1 MRWRCLMLHYVY
13 STSLANCSLI
23 LGPSEKSIKRW
34 MRNFVQTGDVYSG
47 MPRQRSARWNDDVY
61 AFVQAYIQEH
71 PCFYIQELQDEL
83 SKQFPDLKNIS
94 VSTICRA
101 LRHDLRITRKVLEKR
116 ARESIPEQLKEFY
129 VKLRP
134 VYSYP
139 EQLVFIDESS
149 KDGRDCLRRYG
160 RSRVNTPA
168 IVNQPF
174 QRGSRVSILAA
185 FDTSGFFAWET
196 TPDTFTRQKF
206 HSAFIRSICPFL
218 QPWPM
223 PRSIV
228 ILDNAKIHMYRELEE
243 VIHKCGAMLLYLP
256 PYSPQLNPIEKGF
269 SLLKQWLTKYAD
281 MVFRQ
286 SPEKVL
292 EAAMPL
298 CTNFRNAGHNFYA
311 SCGYGENDLIKDCFY
326 VYYQSTSDGRW
337 SRSSMSWL
345 TVA

>member
-1 MRWRCLMLHYVY
+1 MRWRCLVLHYVY
-13 STSLANCSLI
+13 STPLGNCSLI

-34 MRNFVQTGDVYSG
+34 MRNFDQTGDVYSG
-47 MPRQRSARWNDDVY
+47 VPRQRSARWPDNVY
-61 AFVQAYIQEH
+61 DFVKQYVEQH

-83 SKQFPDLKNIS
+83 SSEFPELTNIS
-94 VSTICRA
+94 VPTICRA
-101 LRHDLRITRKVLEKR
+101 LRHDLKISRKVLEKR

-134 VYSYP
+134 IYSYP

-160 RSRVNTPA
+160 WSRVNSPA
-168 IVNQPF
+168 IVHQPF
-174 QRGSRVSILAA
+174 QRGARVSILAA
-185 FDTSGFFAWET
+185 FDTTGFFAWQT
-196 TPDTFTRQKF
+196 TPGPFTRQKF
-206 HSAFIRSICPFL
+206 HSAFVQSICPYL

-243 VIHKCGAMLLYLP
+243 AIHKCGATLIYLP

-269 SLLKQWLTKYAD
+269 SLLKQWLTKYGD
-281 MVFRQ
+281 MVFRLC
-286 SPEKVL
+286 PEKVL

-298 CTNFRNAGHNFYA
+298 CTSFRTEGHNFYA
-311 SCGYGENDLIKDCFY
+311 SCGYGENDLIKENFL
-326 VYYQSTSDGRW
+326 VYSQSSSDKGWSTS
-337 SRSSMSWL
+337 SIS
-345 TVA
+345 